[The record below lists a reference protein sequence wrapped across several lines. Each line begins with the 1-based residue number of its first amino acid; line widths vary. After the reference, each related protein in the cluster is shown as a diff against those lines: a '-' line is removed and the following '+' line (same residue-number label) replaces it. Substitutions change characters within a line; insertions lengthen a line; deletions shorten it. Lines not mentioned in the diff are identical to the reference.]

1 MVAATVVLVT
11 GVPAAGKST
20 VAAIL
25 AAELPAD
32 LISLDVIKERRY
44 ASDPAIGNTVELRLA
59 AEAELWSEIAT
70 AHGPVVVDL
79 WVSPGRDDR
88 RVAAALAEY
97 RVIEVL
103 CRVPAEVAVA
113 RYLERDRSGP
123 HQPADEPTL
132 DRIRTAAAAIGPL
145 GVGPCLELDTDQP
158 LDPATVVVAVRA
170 LTEAAGC

>member
-1 MVAATVVLVT
+1 MGAQLVVLVT

-20 VAAIL
+20 VATIL
-25 AAELPAD
+25 AAELSAE

-44 ASDPAIGNTVELRLA
+44 AANPSLGNTLELRLA

-70 AHGPVVVDL
+70 AGGAVVIDL

-88 RVAAALAEY
+88 RVAAALAAY
-97 RVIEVL
+97 SVVEVL
-103 CRVPAEVAVA
+103 CRVPAEVAVQ
-113 RYLERDRSGP
+113 RYVERERSGP

-145 GVGPCLELDTDQP
+145 GVGPSLELDTDQP
-158 LDPATVVVAVRA
+158 LVVAVRA
-170 LTEAAGC
+170 LAADAVDC